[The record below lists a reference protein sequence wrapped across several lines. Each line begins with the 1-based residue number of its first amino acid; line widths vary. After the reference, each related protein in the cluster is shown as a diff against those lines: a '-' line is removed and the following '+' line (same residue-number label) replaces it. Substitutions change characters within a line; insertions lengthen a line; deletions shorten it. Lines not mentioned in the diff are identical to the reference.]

1 MAKAAPAGSL
11 CWCRGCPSVN
21 GNAGAGLGPPG
32 RAARCSA
39 QARRQAG
46 FKERVRL
53 ASEFNSPHIF
63 RGGGDTEVKEGFLV
77 LVCCYTTNVLDKHA
91 M

>member
-1 MAKAAPAGSL
+1 MAKAVPAGSL

-21 GNAGAGLGPPG
+21 GNAGAGLGLPG

-63 RGGGDTEVKEGFLV
+63 SRRGRHRGQGGISGFSL
-77 LVCCYTTNVLDKHA
+77 LLYNKRFG
-91 M
+91 

>member
-1 MAKAAPAGSL
+1 MAKATPAGSL

-21 GNAGAGLGPPG
+21 GNAGAGLGLPG
-32 RAARCSA
+32 RAARCSV

-46 FKERVRL
+46 FRECVRL
-53 ASEFNSPHIF
+53 ASEFNYPHIF
-63 RGGGDTEVKEGFLV
+63 RGRGDTEAKEGFLV
-77 LVCCYTTNVLDKHA
+77 LLCCYTTNLLNEQV